1 MVISPLKAQP
11 EADHRTRLIDGR
23 LASFSPSSGSDAVH
37 KLKWVFA
44 EAPDQEAVRTLTD
57 QTSLPP
63 EIVRILINRSLT
75 TSDQIDHFVNPDLAD
90 LFDPFILIGV
100 EKAVNRIVAALRDQE
115 QIMVYGDYDVDGITS
130 AALTFL
136 VLNRLGANVS
146 YYLPNRLIEGYGLSE
161 EGINEAIKRKVGLIV
176 TVDCGVTAIQ
186 EVEYARRHGIDVIIT
201 DHHEPG
207 SQLPNAV
214 SIVNPKVSPEIAA
227 GQELAG
233 VGVAFKLA
241 QALYRTLG
249 QNDTELEEHLD
260 LVALGTSADIAPLV
274 GENRILTKHG
284 IRQIARTN
292 KPGLK
297 SLCFV
302 AGLMGKEITSGQ
314 VVFIL
319 APRINAVG
327 RLGDPELAIRLLTTK
342 DDVVAAQIA
351 RRLDEENRLRKK
363 LDETTL
369 KQALEL
375 VEKECDLTN
384 DRAIVLAAEG
394 WHQGVIGIV
403 ASRIVERYHV
413 PTVLVAIEGSEG
425 KGSARSIPAFHLYQA
440 MRKCEDLLLR
450 YGGHKYAAGLSIA
463 KDKIPE
469 FRERFKQVATE
480 MLTAEDLVP
489 TLLIDCYM
497 DMERLDDDF
506 IGRLE
511 QFAPFGPQNTRPVF
525 MTGNVEMV
533 GSPYVVGHNHLKFR
547 AGKGSRVFDCIG
559 FNMGDLARQ
568 LIAHTGSIDMAYVA
582 ERVWW
587 NNSCNLQLRVKDM
600 QLNG

>member
-1 MVISPLKAQP
+1 M
-11 EADHRTRLIDGR
+11 
-23 LASFSPSSGSDAVH
+23 H

-44 EAPDQEAVRTLTD
+44 EAPDPDVVRTLMD
-57 QTSLPP
+57 QAQLPA
-63 EIVRILINRSLT
+63 EIVRILINRDLT
-75 TSDQIDHFVNPDLAD
+75 EHDKIDKFVNPDMSD
-90 LFDPFILIGV
+90 LFDPFTLDGVNEAVDLIV
-100 EKAVNRIVAALRDQE
+100 LALRDRE
-115 QIMVYGDYDVDGITS
+115 HIMVYGDYDVDGITS
-130 AALTFL
+130 ASLMFL
-136 VLNRLGANVS
+136 VLNRLGADVS
-146 YYLPNRLIEGYGLSE
+146 YYLPNRLVEGYGLSE
-161 EGINEAIKRKVGLIV
+161 KGMQNAIDRKAGLII
-176 TVDCGVTAIQ
+176 TVDCGVTAIE
-186 EVEYARRHGIDVIIT
+186 EVEYARDNGIDVIIT

-207 SQLPNAV
+207 NSLPKAV
-214 SIVNPKVSPEIAA
+214 SIVNPKVGENQP

-241 QALYRTLG
+241 QALYRMLG
-249 QNDTELEEHLD
+249 QNDSELEEHLD
-260 LVALGTSADIAPLV
+260 LVALGTTADIAPLV

-297 SLCFV
+297 SLAFV
-302 AGLMGKEITSGQ
+302 SGLMGKEITSGQ

-342 DDVVAAQIA
+342 DDVAAAQIA
-351 RRLDEENRLRKK
+351 RKLDRENKLRKK

-375 VEKECDLTN
+375 VKKECDLEK
-384 DRAIVLAAEG
+384 DRGIVLASEG

-413 PTVLVAIEGSEG
+413 PTVLIAIEDGEG
-425 KGSARSIPAFHLYQA
+425 KGSARSIPSFHLYNA
-440 MRKCEDLLLR
+440 MRECEDLLLR
-450 YGGHKYAAGLSIA
+450 FGGHKYAAGLSIA
-463 KDKIPE
+463 QDQIPE
-469 FRERFKQVATE
+469 FRRRFKRVAEE
-480 MLTAEDLVP
+480 MLTPEDLIP
-489 TLLIDCYM
+489 TLTIDCYL
-497 DMERLDDDF
+497 EIEHLTEEF
-506 IGRLE
+506 IDRLE

-525 MTGNVEMV
+525 MTGNVEMI

-547 AGKGSRVFDCIG
+547 AGRGRNVYDCIG
-559 FNMGDLARQ
+559 FNMGDMARQ
-568 LIAHTGSIDMAYVA
+568 MANHRGSIDMAYVA

-587 NNSCNLQLRVKDM
+587 NDSRQLQLRIKDI

>member
-1 MVISPLKAQP
+1 VL
-11 EADHRTRLIDGR
+11 
-23 LASFSPSSGSDAVH
+23 

-44 EAPDQEAVRTLTD
+44 EAPDAEIVRTLTD
-57 QTSLPP
+57 QTQLPA

-75 TSDQIDHFVNPDLAD
+75 NREQIDRFVNPDLSD
-90 LFDPFILIGV
+90 LFDPFALIGV
-100 EKAVNRIVAALRDQE
+100 KKAVDRILAALRDRE

-130 AALTFL
+130 AALMFL

-161 EGINEAIKRKVGLIV
+161 DGINEAIKRNTGLII
-176 TVDCGVTAIQ
+176 TVDCGVTAIE
-186 EVEYARRHGIDVIIT
+186 EVEYARRNGIEVIIT

-207 SQLPNAV
+207 GQLPQAV
-214 SIVNPKVSPEIAA
+214 SIVNPKVSTDETA
-227 GQELAG
+227 GRELAG

-249 QNDTELEEHLD
+249 QNDAELEEHLD
-260 LVALGTSADIAPLV
+260 LIALGTAADIAPLV

-302 AGLMGKEITSGQ
+302 AGLMGKEITAGQ
-314 VVFIL
+314 VVFII

-351 RRLDEENRLRKK
+351 RKLDAENRLRKK
-363 LDETTL
+363 LDESTL

-375 VEKECDLTN
+375 VHRECDLNN

-403 ASRIVERYHV
+403 ASRIVERFHV
-413 PTVLVAIEGSEG
+413 PTVMVAVEGAEG
-425 KGSARSIPAFHLYQA
+425 KGSARSIPTFHLYNA
-440 MRKCEDLLLR
+440 MRECESYLLR
-450 YGGHKYAAGLSIA
+450 FGGHKYAAGLSIA
-463 KDKIPE
+463 KKQIPK
-469 FRERFKQVATE
+469 FRERFKEVAAE
-480 MLTAEDLVP
+480 MLSAEDLVP
-489 TLLIDCYM
+489 TLMIDCYM
-497 DMERLDDDF
+497 DMDRLDDEF
-506 IGRLE
+506 VTQLE
-511 QFAPFGPQNTRPVF
+511 EFAPFGPQNTRPVF
-525 MTGNVEMV
+525 MTGNVELA

-547 AGKGSRVFDCIG
+547 AGKGDRVFDCIG
-559 FNMGDLARQ
+559 FNMGEMARQ
-568 LIAHTGSIDMAYVA
+568 LIAHDGSIDMAYVA

-587 NNSCNLQLRVKDM
+587 NNSINVQLRIKDL

>member
-1 MVISPLKAQP
+1 MTQ
-11 EADHRTRLIDGR
+11 
-23 LASFSPSSGSDAVH
+23 
-37 KLKWVFA
+37 LKWVFA
-44 EAPDQEAVRTLTD
+44 EAPDPEMVRTLTD
-57 QTSLPP
+57 QTQLPA
-63 EIVRILINRSLT
+63 EIVRILINRNLT
-75 TSDQIDHFVNPDLAD
+75 RREQIEKFVNPDLSD
-90 LFDPFILIGV
+90 VFDPFALAGIRQ
-100 EKAVNRIVAALRDQE
+100 AVDRIVAALRDQE
-115 QIMVYGDYDVDGITS
+115 RIMVYGDYDVDGITS
-130 AALTFL
+130 AALIFL
-136 VLNRLGANVS
+136 VLNRLGADVS
-146 YYLPNRLIEGYGLSE
+146 YYLPNRLVEGYGLSE
-161 EGINEAIKRKVGLIV
+161 QGINEALERKVDLII
-176 TVDCGVTAIQ
+176 TVDCGVTAIE
-186 EVEYARRHGIDVIIT
+186 EVKYAHDRGIDIIIT

-207 SQLPNAV
+207 VNLPDAV
-214 SIVNPKVSPEIAA
+214 SIVNPKVGAEDTL

-241 QALYRTLG
+241 QALYRSLA
-249 QNDTELEEHLD
+249 QNTAELEEHLD
-260 LVALGTSADIAPLV
+260 LVALGTTADIAPLI

-302 AGLMGKEITSGQ
+302 SGLMGREITAGQ

-342 DDVVAAQIA
+342 DEVVAPQIA
-351 RRLDEENRLRKK
+351 RKLDQENKLRKK

-369 KQALEL
+369 KQALDL
-375 VEKECDLTN
+375 ANKECDAEN
-384 DRAIVLAAEG
+384 DRAIVLAATG

-413 PTVLVAIEGSEG
+413 PTVLIAVDGDEG
-425 KGSARSIPAFHLYQA
+425 KGSARSIPSFHLYNA
-440 MRKCEDLLLR
+440 IRECEDLLLQ

-469 FRERFKQVATE
+469 FRERFTKVARR

-489 TLLIDCYM
+489 TLLIDCYLDM
-497 DMERLDDDF
+497 DRLNDDF
-506 IGRLE
+506 IIQLE

-525 MTGNVEMV
+525 MTGNVELV
-533 GSPYVVGHNHLKFR
+533 GSPYIVGRNHLKFR
-547 AGKGSRVFDCIG
+547 AGKGGRVFNCIG
-559 FNMGDLARQ
+559 FNMGELAEP
-568 LIAHTGSIDMAYVA
+568 LMAHEGSIDMAYVA
-582 ERVWW
+582 ERVLW
-587 NNSCNLQLRVKDM
+587 NNNYQLQLRIKDI

>member
-1 MVISPLKAQP
+1 
-11 EADHRTRLIDGR
+11 
-23 LASFSPSSGSDAVH
+23 VH
-37 KLKWVFA
+37 NLKWVFA
-44 EAPDQEAVRTLTD
+44 EAPDSDKVRTLTE
-57 QTSLPP
+57 QTQLPA
-63 EIVRILINRSLT
+63 EIVRILINRRLD
-75 TSDQIDHFVNPDLAD
+75 TSDQIESFVNPNLAD
-90 LFDPFILIGV
+90 LFDPFSLAGV
-100 EKAVNRIVAALRDQE
+100 QQAVDRVVAALRDQ
-115 QIMVYGDYDVDGITS
+115 QRIMVYGDYDVDGITS
-130 AALTFL
+130 AALMFL
-136 VLNRLGANVS
+136 VLNRLGAEVS

-161 EGINEAIKRKVGLIV
+161 DGINEAVKRKVGLII
-176 TVDCGVTAIQ
+176 TVDCGVTAIE
-186 EVEYARRHGIDVIIT
+186 EVEYARSKGIDVIIT

-207 SQLPNAV
+207 AKLPNAV
-214 SIVNPKVSPEIAA
+214 SIVNPKVCPEECP

-233 VGVAFKLA
+233 VGVAFKMA
-241 QALYRTLG
+241 QALYRSLG
-249 QNDTELEEHLD
+249 QNDAELEEHLD
-260 LVALGTSADIAPLV
+260 LVALGTAADIAPLI
-274 GENRILTKHG
+274 GENRILTKQG

-302 AGLMGKEITSGQ
+302 AGLMGKEITAGQ
-314 VVFIL
+314 VVFII

-342 DDVVAAQIA
+342 DDVAATQIA
-351 RRLDEENRLRKK
+351 RKLDQENRLRKK

-375 VEKECDLTN
+375 VHRECDLTN

-413 PTVLVAIEGSEG
+413 PTVMIAIEGDEG
-425 KGSARSIPAFHLYQA
+425 KGSARSIPSFHLYNA
-440 MRKCEDLLLR
+440 MRECENLLLR
-450 YGGHKYAAGLSIA
+450 FGGHKYAAGLSIG

-469 FRERFKQVATE
+469 FRDRFKRVASE

-489 TLLIDCYM
+489 TLTIDCYLDM
-497 DMERLDDDF
+497 DRLDDDF

-533 GSPYVVGHNHLKFR
+533 GSPYIVGHNHLKFR

-559 FNMGDLARQ
+559 FNMGDLARK
-568 LIAHTGSIDMAYVA
+568 LMAHSGSIDMAYVA

-587 NNSCNLQLRVKDM
+587 NNSVQLQLRVKDIQM
-600 QLNG
+600 NG